1 MYITHWS
8 ILVRGELPKPSPLTW
23 CPPSPPC
30 TLAPQFPLNPGQES
44 HRMLRLELEASRG
57 NWYAAWFFPFSLSLP
72 SPRLVWQGPAELLTG
87 LFGGKNKSSRSLVL
101 RGDLFCPETKGH
113 KSSQKESLLWWPAT
127 GLRLTQS
134 PSERSAKQGSRV
146 RPNSLKPGSLTF
158 PRTKAAREQA
168 VISLSPSISLALEQ
182 GCGDEWTRVQSQ
194 HFLQSADEI
203 MGKLGEKWEF

>member
-1 MYITHWS
+1 
-8 ILVRGELPKPSPLTW
+8 
-23 CPPSPPC
+23 
-30 TLAPQFPLNPGQES
+30 
-44 HRMLRLELEASRG
+44 MLRLELEASRG

-146 RPNSLKPGSLTF
+146 RPNSLKPGSLSF